1 MSEQMKSVIRN
12 FIVKLDYIMGIIDK
26 ITGVVIVGLLF
37 ASFLLLFLQV
47 ILRHVIFYPMVWLEE
62 LAIYLLAYLAFWGS
76 SSCFRKDTH
85 IRVRFI
91 RNYFPPLIRQL
102 MTILANFIVVVFAYF
117 LVRYGLPLAQLGIG
131 ERSGS
136 GTFLLYWPRM
146 ALVTGGILILLQVVN
161 QLIIEIAKLFLN
173 IQLDSVNR

>member
-26 ITGVVIVGLLF
+26 ITGVAIVGFLF

-47 ILRHVIFYPMVWLEE
+47 ILRHVIFFPMVWLEE
-62 LAIYLLAYLAFWGS
+62 LAIFLLAYLGFWGS

-91 RNYFPPLIRQL
+91 RNL
-102 MTILANFIVVVFAYF
+102 
-117 LVRYGLPLAQLGIG
+117 
-131 ERSGS
+131 
-136 GTFLLYWPRM
+136 
-146 ALVTGGILILLQVVN
+146 
-161 QLIIEIAKLFLN
+161 
-173 IQLDSVNR
+173 